1 MINRDIRSH
10 NNTLSGINNK
20 SSSYTVLPNQSSSSV
35 AGAQAQPRN
44 DENNISF
51 NQQQLNLENP
61 FAQYSPGFGIDMK
74 RLQMEIMANEEKH
87 NKRIFEEYKK
97 NKLLISQNK
106 KLLEQLQESH
116 KVQVE

>member
-1 MINRDIRSH
+1 
-10 NNTLSGINNK
+10 
-20 SSSYTVLPNQSSSSV
+20 
-35 AGAQAQPRN
+35 
-44 DENNISF
+44 
-51 NQQQLNLENP
+51 
-61 FAQYSPGFGIDMK
+61 MK
-74 RLQMEIMANEEKH
+74 RLQMEIIANEEKH